1 MASFYQNILFWIRK
15 HHLVKPVVTIA
26 QISPYLIAGIYA
38 LSVIYTVFFVR
49 ELFINVLI
57 RPLCAFIIVT
67 IIRKI
72 YDRPRP
78 CITMHLT
85 PLIGH
90 KTGESFPSRHTV
102 SAFSIAL
109 ALFHLALPLG
119 SLAMVIAV
127 IVGLTR
133 VICGLHHIS
142 DVIAAIIISLI
153 IFWI

>member
-1 MASFYQNILFWIRK
+1 MASFYHHILFWIRK
-15 HHLVKPVVTIA
+15 HHLIKPVVMVA

-38 LSVIYTVFFVR
+38 LSVIYTVFFARQFLASV
-49 ELFINVLI
+49 II
-57 RPLCAFIIVT
+57 KPLCAFIIVT

-72 YDRPRP
+72 YNRPRP

-109 ALFHLALPLG
+109 ALFHLSLPLG
-119 SLAMVIAV
+119 WLTMIVAI

-133 VICGLHHIS
+133 ILCGLHHIS